1 MKAINELEGRLKY
14 RLHNTKSTP
23 KIKGGDYYL
32 KTTKKL

>member
-23 KIKGGDYYL
+23 KIKGDYYL